1 MIASTQI
8 ILLLNLVPVF
18 QFNEGLV
25 IPLTNHQFMSPRI
38 ELTIKIDQDSR
49 LDPNANK
56 VDTFATYR
64 NNHTYIMKALRR
76 DKIEDPVIQTT
87 NHTKS
92 KSHND
97 FNLRI
102 M

>member
-1 MIASTQI
+1 MIASTWI
-8 ILLLNLVPVF
+8 ILLLVSLF

-38 ELTIKIDQDSR
+38 ELTINFDQESR
-49 LDPNANK
+49 LDHNAIK

-76 DKIEDPVIQTT
+76 EKIEDTGIQVT

>member
-1 MIASTQI
+1 
-8 ILLLNLVPVF
+8 
-18 QFNEGLV
+18 
-25 IPLTNHQFMSPRI
+25 MSPRI
-38 ELTIKIDQDSR
+38 ELTINIGQDSR
-49 LDPNANK
+49 LDPNAKK
-56 VDTFATYR
+56 VDTLATYR

-76 DKIEDPVIQTT
+76 DKMGDPGIQIT

-97 FNLRI
+97 FSLRI